1 MRKLAILIGVT
12 ALAMAGPAL
21 AYKLIAK
28 GVAVVAGKAVTV
40 TPGRDWTRIGFA
52 HGKLAESWTLDGLTL
67 NDVTFFGG
75 VPDNTTLIKDQQKKE
90 APLPRFSKSMLAPD
104 VAQLFE
110 GTYRV
115 ALRTSQF
122 SIDSVEPATFAG
134 KTGFR
139 FRYSFELI
147 NENVK
152 RKGEAYGAINNGK
165 LYLMTYEAPAIF
177 YFDRNRADFA
187 ALVESARI

>member
-1 MRKLAILIGVT
+1 MRKLAVLIGV
-12 ALAMAGPAL
+12 AGLAMAGPAL
-21 AYKLIAK
+21 AHKLIAK
-28 GVAVVAGKAVTV
+28 GVAVLAGKAVTV
-40 TPGRDWTRIGFA
+40 TPARDWNRIGFA

-75 VPDNTTLIKDQQKKE
+75 IPDNTTLVKDRQKKE

-110 GTYRV
+110 STYRV

-134 KTGFR
+134 KAGFH
-139 FRYSFELI
+139 FRYSFELL

-152 RKGEAYGAINNGK
+152 RNGEAYGAIHNGK
-165 LYLMTYEAPAIF
+165 LYLITYEAPTIF

>member
-1 MRKLAILIGVT
+1 MRKFTIIISVAALSLA
-12 ALAMAGPAL
+12 APAF

-40 TPGRDWTRIGFA
+40 TPGRDWSRIGFA

-75 VPDNTTLIKDQQKKE
+75 IPDNTTLIKDREKKE

-110 GTYRV
+110 STYRV

-134 KTGFR
+134 KPGFH

-165 LYLMTYEAPAIF
+165 LYLITYEAPTIF
-177 YFDRNRADFA
+177 YFDRNRADFV